1 MLKKLQCFLGFVHC
15 AAALICT
22 VTMPSTLALAQ
33 ASYDNIETPEG
44 WAWTQIKLGQE
55 ANFND
60 RCAGLA
66 SHTPDQLRQVD
77 ACRQITG
84 TFIADVLTNVKLR
97 DLVPF
102 AGVRITGARVVNDI
116 DLGNSELRRPLI
128 IKESVIEG
136 NIDLG
141 GVHSTSAISVVNSKV
156 RGRLIGDELR
166 CELALDLNAT
176 QFKYDVSLK
185 YAKVDGYLSL
195 AGSSVGGVV
204 FADSLQVGGHLLMGL
219 TKLGKPR
226 FGAVSLRNARI
237 GGNVEM
243 VGAEFNGDINA
254 DSIAV
259 GGSLFMNSA
268 RVRLTSDSRNGVIL
282 NSATVHGNIQMD
294 GATFEV
300 SLNADALE
308 VRASFL
314 MTSSDEA
321 ASFKNIYLV
330 SARISGSLAM
340 DGTTFADVNAG
351 SLQVGGSIYMRS
363 GERQGSL
370 QRLILVGAKVGGTLE
385 MDGTTFKSIDLRGA
399 NITRNVSI
407 DKATINEKFDGTAM
421 HVGESFFLKSSSFQS
436 DKMAAVLRGSTVKG
450 IAEMT
455 ASTFNGD
462 LDAYAFQVG
471 ADLEMR
477 ELHARKV
484 NLDFAQIGG
493 NLDARDANLA
503 EFNLPGATIR
513 GDLRLG
519 ESKIR
524 NEHAIGASRC
534 THANTPGTLTLRNAS
549 VTNLMDTEDA
559 WPSPGNLH
567 LSGFKFSHLGGFAA
581 DSTDQRGSEAE
592 MRLRGMDWWDCWAR
606 LDSTYTP
613 APYEQLATALAKS
626 GDRAAADEIQFLHR
640 VRQRDAEN
648 WPTWFFS
655 GFLEYAAG
663 FGIGDRTFR
672 VLYWVL
678 GISIAGAVYL
688 WRCVPA
694 ARKHGLLWCFGASF
708 SRLLPV
714 IELNKEFA
722 DFFRDPKRTRLTDWQ
737 IFVFS
742 AFSIIGFVLGAI
754 LVAAVSGLTQKS

>member
-1 MLKKLQCFLGFVHC
+1 MLKKLRWFLGVVPC
-15 AAALICT
+15 AAALICA
-22 VTMPSTLALAQ
+22 VTIPSTSALAEP
-33 ASYDNIETPEG
+33 SYDKIDTPEG
-44 WAWTQIKLGQE
+44 WAWTQIKLGRE

-66 SHTPDQLRQVD
+66 PHTPDLLRLAD
-77 ACRQITG
+77 ACRQISG
-84 TFIADVLTNVKLR
+84 AFITDILTNVTLR

-102 AGVRITGARVVNDI
+102 AGVRIAGARVVGDI
-116 DLGNSELRRPLI
+116 NLSSAELRRPLL

-136 NIDLG
+136 DIDLD
-141 GVHSTSAISVVNSKV
+141 GVYSSSAISVVSSKV
-156 RGRLIGDELR
+156 TGRLIGDGLR
-166 CELALDLNAT
+166 CELALDLNST
-176 QFKYDVSLK
+176 QFEQEVSLK
-185 YAKVDGYLSL
+185 YAKVGNYLSL
-195 AGSSVGGVV
+195 AGSTVDGVV
-204 FADSLQVGGHLLMGL
+204 FADSLQVGSHLLMGA

-237 GGNVEM
+237 GGNIAM
-243 VGAEFNGDINA
+243 VGAEFSGDINA
-254 DSIAV
+254 DSIDV

-268 RVRLTSDSRNGVIL
+268 KVRLTSDSRYGVVL

-300 SLNADALE
+300 NLNADALE

-314 MTSSDEA
+314 MMSSDEA

-340 DGTTFADVNAG
+340 DSATFGDVNAD
-351 SLQVGGSIYMRS
+351 SLQVGGSIYLRS
-363 GERQGSL
+363 RERQARL
-370 QRLILVGAKVGGTLE
+370 QRLTLIGAKVGGTLE
-385 MDGTTFKSIDLRGA
+385 MDGATFESIDLRGA
-399 NITRNVSI
+399 NITRNVSM

-421 HVGESFFLKSSSFQS
+421 HVGESLFLKSSAFQS
-436 DKMAAVLRGSTVKG
+436 DKTAAVLQSATVKG
-450 IAEMT
+450 NVEIT

-462 LDAYAFQVG
+462 LDADALQVG
-471 ADLEMR
+471 ADLDIR

-484 NLDFAQIGG
+484 DLDFAQIGG
-493 NLDARDANLA
+493 NLDARDAALA
-503 EFNLPGATIR
+503 EFNLPGAAIL
-513 GDLRLG
+513 GDLRIG

-524 NEHAIGASRC
+524 NERADGASRC
-534 THANTPGTLTLRNAS
+534 AHADTPGTLTLRNAS
-549 VTNLMDTEDA
+549 ATNLMDTQDA
-559 WPSPGNLH
+559 WPSRGNLH

-581 DSTDQRGSEAE
+581 ESTDQRGTEAE

-606 LDSTYTP
+606 LDATYTP
-613 APYEQLATALAKS
+613 TPYEQLAGALAKS
-626 GDRAAADEIQFLHR
+626 GDRAAADEIRFLHR
-640 VRQRDAEN
+640 VRERETEN
-648 WPTWFFS
+648 WPTWLFS
-655 GFLEYAAG
+655 GFLQYAAG

-678 GISIAGAVYL
+678 GISIGGALYL
-688 WRCVPA
+688 WNSVPA

-722 DFFRDPKRTRLTDWQ
+722 DFFRDPKRTRLTEWQ
-737 IFVFS
+737 TFVFS
-742 AFSIIGFVLGAI
+742 AFSVIGFVLGAI